1 MAMDWAQVSLSLD
14 MGTLFV
20 IAICVTLVVGL
31 LLLRAWAQERI
42 PALGWWGAAYLIGA
56 FSGAIWRFGDLTG
69 PALPAGIANIL
80 LFVTVGM
87 IWSAAR
93 LFHGRR
99 VRWGLMFLG
108 AAVWLVAWLFPAFA
122 HSAASRI
129 FVSSLIV
136 AGYTF
141 LIAIE
146 LWRERR
152 QLLIRRWPA
161 LFVPMLHGAIFLFPV
176 ALATLSHDRNVFRSL
191 AGGWV
196 AAFVIEIVLYVVG
209 AAFIVLILAKDRSVR
224 FYKMAAAT
232 DPLTGVLNR
241 RGFFQGAAI
250 VMDRNRRSLT
260 PVSVL
265 AFDLDHFK
273 SINDRWGHAV
283 GDSGFAIVRDGG
295 AQNHAR
301 RRRHRSGRRGGVR
314 RHLTGQAGRCR
325 HCCRARAR
333 RLRSRERRSSTA
345 GRSRRRSARVWHAAR
360 RWPRSTRS
368 SRRPMPRSTAP
379 KRMDVTGSRPLT
391 WRSPPR
397 RSGWLRARSAG
408 GRPAISV
415 RSQRRSRILK
425 RQANRTSLKPAKRST
440 TNEKGAVRTAP

>member
-20 IAICVTLVVGL
+20 IAICVTLLLGL
-31 LLLRAWAQERI
+31 LLLRAWTQERI

-69 PALPAGIANIL
+69 PALPAGIPNIL
-80 LFVTVGM
+80 LFITVGM

-93 LFHGRR
+93 LFHGRQ
-99 VRWGLMFLG
+99 VRWALMFLG
-108 AAVWLVAWLFPAFA
+108 AAVWLIAWIFPAFA
-122 HSAASRI
+122 HSPAAR
-129 FVSSLIV
+129 FLVSSLIV
-136 AGYTF
+136 ASYTF
-141 LIAIE
+141 LIAVE

-152 QLLIRRWPA
+152 KSLIRRWPA

-209 AAFIVLILAKDRSVR
+209 AAFIVLILAKDRAVR

-232 DPLTGVLNR
+232 DPLTEVLNR
-241 RGFFQGAAI
+241 RGFLQGAAL
-250 VMDRNRRSLT
+250 VMERSRASLA

-283 GDSGFAIVRDGG
+283 GDTILQLFATV
-295 AQNHAR
+295 AR
-301 RRRHRSGRRGGVR
+301 RTMRADDVIGRFGGEEFVAILPGT
-314 RHLTGQAGRCR
+314 LTDA
-325 HCCRARAR
+325 AAVA
-333 RLRSRERRSSTA
+333 ER
-345 GRSRRRSARVWHAAR
+345 
-360 RWPRSTRS
+360 
-368 SRRPMPRSTAP
+368 
-379 KRMDVTGSRPLT
+379 
-391 WRSPPR
+391 
-397 RSGWLRARSAG
+397 
-408 GRPAISV
+408 
-415 RSQRRSRILK
+415 
-425 RQANRTSLKPAKRST
+425 
-440 TNEKGAVRTAP
+440 VRTAFAAAGAELDGRQIVVTVSAGVACGSPLATVEALIGRADAALYRAKVNGRDRVETVGEAVAAAPERRTEEHSAAGLTAASVRPQ